1 MPDYLDYAASTPID
15 QRVLDTMISAYT
27 MTYGNADSRTHV
39 FGTQAKE
46 LLEKSRKT
54 IADILQIDKTEVIF
68 TSGATESDNIAVLG
82 MQEFGKNTG
91 KTHIITT
98 AIEHKAVLAPMEFL
112 QTQGFEID
120 FIKPDYSGRIAPEDI
135 IKKIK
140 PETLM
145 VSVMHVNNE
154 TGVVQPVEIIGEE
167 LNKRNIFFH
176 VDAAQSFGK
185 LNESLRKCKYDMLS
199 ISSHKINGPQGIGA
213 LILRRKQYKR
223 PPVKPLFYGGPQE
236 YSFRPGTT
244 PVPLAAGFAKA
255 AELAENEHMEN
266 EQKQREIKRLLLQSI
281 EKTNY
286 QINGEPEFTLPGMIN
301 ISFDGIDSE
310 SFFTVLKED
319 YAFSNGAACNS
330 GSYKPS
336 YVLQAMGIDEK
347 RASEALRIS
356 WGNKTPDFVPLVN
369 YVFSQQSTNC

>member
-1 MPDYLDYAASTPID
+1 
-15 QRVLDTMISAYT
+15 
-27 MTYGNADSRTHV
+27 
-39 FGTQAKE
+39 
-46 LLEKSRKT
+46 
-54 IADILQIDKTEVIF
+54 
-68 TSGATESDNIAVLG
+68 
-82 MQEFGKNTG
+82 
-91 KTHIITT
+91 
-98 AIEHKAVLAPMEFL
+98 
-112 QTQGFEID
+112 
-120 FIKPDYSGRIAPEDI
+120 
-135 IKKIK
+135 
-140 PETLM
+140 
-145 VSVMHVNNE
+145 
-154 TGVVQPVEIIGEE
+154 
-167 LNKRNIFFH
+167 
-176 VDAAQSFGK
+176 
-185 LNESLRKCKYDMLS
+185 
-199 ISSHKINGPQGIGA
+199 
-213 LILRRKQYKR
+213 
-223 PPVKPLFYGGPQE
+223 
-236 YSFRPGTT
+236 
-244 PVPLAAGFAKA
+244 
-255 AELAENEHMEN
+255 MEN

>member
-1 MPDYLDYAASTPID
+1 MPEYLDFAASTPID

-27 MTYGNADSRTHV
+27 MTYGNADSRTHL
-39 FGTQAKE
+39 FGQQAKE
-46 LLEKSRKT
+46 LLENSRGK

-68 TSGATESDNIAVLG
+68 TSGATESDNIAILG
-82 MQEFGKNTG
+82 MRQYGEKTG

-98 AIEHKAVLAPMEFL
+98 AIEHKAILSPTEFL
-112 QTQGFEID
+112 KNHGFEID
-120 FIKPDYSGRIAPEDI
+120 YVKPNQDGRIDPEEVLRR
-135 IKKIK
+135 IK

-154 TGVVQPVEIIGEE
+154 TGVIQPVEFLGEE
-167 LNKRNIFFH
+167 LNKRNIYFH
-176 VDAAQSFGK
+176 IDAAQSFGK
-185 LNESLRKCKYDMLS
+185 INNSLRNCKYDMLS
-199 ISSHKINGPQGIGA
+199 LSAHKINGPQGFGA
-213 LILRRKQYKR
+213 LILRRKNYKR
-223 PPVKPLFYGGPQE
+223 PPVQPLFYGGPQE

-255 AELAENEHMEN
+255 ADLAENEHIEN
-266 EQKQREIKRLLLQSI
+266 EKKQKEIKRLLLQSI
-281 EKTNY
+281 EQTNY
-286 QINGEPEFTLPGMIN
+286 QINGEPDFTLPGMIN
-301 ISFDGIDSE
+301 ISFAGIDSE
-310 SFFTVLKED
+310 SFFSALKED

-356 WGNKTPDFVPLVN
+356 WGNKAPDFAPLVN
-369 YVFSQQSTNC
+369 YVRSQQSTNC